1 MMKSTIIS
9 LILYALCA
17 GVSAQTVV
25 TLTVDMSGEEVS
37 TEGVHVAGAFQG
49 WDPSA
54 TPMSDNGD
62 GTWSYTFTIDFAATY
77 QFKFING
84 NAWGN
89 DEMVPGACAVDGNRM
104 ISVDGEMGEVDYF
117 ACYGHCAACG
127 LTTVRFRVDMTNEE
141 VSPFGVHV
149 AGSFQ
154 GWDPATT
161 ELTDADGDMVYE
173 TIQSFEPDSTGR
185 LVYKFI
191 NGNAW
196 SDDNELIDLA
206 CGDEAGNR
214 MLELVETDIVLS
226 VSGSDSPYC
235 FNSCE
240 SCVSPVQVSFS
251 VDMSVVSSVSENGVH
266 VVGPFQGWDPSATPL
281 IDNGDSTWSVTIG
294 MQPGTYEFKFIN
306 SNDWDGNEENMEGTG
321 CNNGTNRIAIFDEEN
336 NSYSACFNTCPGESC
351 LPDPDPADVTFRVNM
366 MDQELGTD
374 SSVFVWGSFSGWQG
388 GAIEMTDAD
397 GDGIWE
403 HMETISGG
411 ANIDY
416 KYSIGHPNSYGM
428 LEEDGVF
435 ILDGDTTNFEE
446 AGCGV
451 GNGFGGFNRRH
462 VRSGS
467 DEVLDIVCFNTC
479 SQCEGFC
486 EEGLDAVGEC
496 GGACVEDL
504 DGDGM
509 CDDVDPCVGELD
521 ECGTCNGPGAI
532 YECGCEGVPAGQC
545 DCQGSQWDFNQN
557 GICDDQEVLGCT
569 YEGAINFSASA
580 TSDDGTCIFPCT
592 GDLNG
597 DGGVGTQDLLSLLA
611 TYNTTCVYGCND
623 PDACN
628 FDPLANSD
636 DNSCLF
642 DDALGIC
649 GGDCEGDGDGDG
661 ICDDVDTCIGEL
673 DECGVCNGPGPTQIV
688 IEDIT
693 ILYDSVYLP
702 QLGEWYVYEFGA
714 DTTFSYTCA
723 PSLGICGDPVSY
735 QGYDY
740 ATILI
745 GDQCWFAE
753 NLRSENYENGDAI
766 PSNLSDSEWS
776 STTSGAVA
784 VYGEGSSTCY
794 KNSPDGDACDES
806 WSLGEYGRLYNWYAV
821 DDARALCP
829 SGWHIPTDGEW
840 MTMEMALGMSEA
852 EANDTGLRGTN
863 QGRQLKTDYGWNN
876 GGNGTNSSGFSGLPG
891 GNRNIS
897 GFFYYGGDR
906 GHWWSSSPS
915 GSFAWYRYL
924 HYSFEDVY
932 RSNFLNP
939 RFGFSVRCVRD
950 AE

>member
-1 MMKSTIIS
+1 MKLTCTTI
-9 LILYALCA
+9 ALWVLA
-17 GVSAQTVV
+17 LGASAQTVV
-25 TLTVDMSGEEVS
+25 TLTVDMSAEEVS
-37 TEGVHVAGAFQG
+37 PDGVHVAGSFQG
-49 WDPSA
+49 WDPANS
-54 TPMSDNGD
+54 PMTNNGD
-62 GTWSYTFTIDFAATY
+62 GTWSHSFTLEDDSPFQY
-77 QFKFING
+77 RFING
-84 NAWGN
+84 NTW
-89 DEMVPGACAVDGNRM
+89 DMLEPVPEACSFDGNRQFNPE
-104 ISVDGEMGEVDYF
+104 EMYPELEVE
-117 ACYGHCAACG
+117 ACFGHCAACG
-127 LTTVRFRVDMTNEE
+127 LTTVKFRVDMTNEE

-149 AGSFQ
+149 AGNFQ
-154 GWDPATT
+154 GWDPAAT
-161 ELTDADGDMVYE
+161 ELTDFDGDLVYE
-173 TIQSFEPDSTGR
+173 TIQSFDADSTGQ

-191 NGNAW
+191 NGNSW
-196 SDDNELIDLA
+196 SDVNELVGSP
-206 CGDEAGNR
+206 CGDESGNR
-214 MLELVETDIVLS
+214 LLALDETDIVLS
-226 VSGSDSPYC
+226 VSGSENPYC

-240 SCVSPVQVSFS
+240 SCVPPIQVTFE
-251 VDMSVVSSVSENGVH
+251 VDMSLVSSVSENGVH
-266 VVGPFQGWDPSATPL
+266 VAGSFQGWDPAGTPL
-281 IDNGDSTWSVTIG
+281 SDNGDSTWSVTVE
-294 MQPGTYEFKFIN
+294 MYPGTYEFKFIN
-306 SNDWDGNEENMEGTG
+306 SNAWDGNEENMNGTG
-321 CNNGTNRIAIFDEEN
+321 CNYGNDRIATFVAD
-336 NSYSACFNTCPGESC
+336 NSTYTACFNTCPGESC

-366 MDQELGTD
+366 MEQELGTD

-388 GAIEMTDAD
+388 GAIEMTDTD
-397 GDGIWE
+397 GDGVWE
-403 HMETISGG
+403 HTATIGG
-411 ANIDY
+411 GPNVDY
-416 KYSIGHPNSYGM
+416 KYSIGHPNSEGM
-428 LEEDGVF
+428 IEEDGVF
-435 ILDGDTTNFEE
+435 VVDGQTTNFEE

-451 GNGFGGFNRRH
+451 EDGFGGFNRRH

-504 DGDGM
+504 DGDGI
-509 CDDVDPCVGELD
+509 CDNVDPCVGELD

-611 TYNTTCVYGCND
+611 TYNTTCIYGCID

-649 GGDCEGDGDGDG
+649 GGGCEGDGDGDG
-661 ICDDVDTCIGEL
+661 ICDDVDTCVGEL

-688 IEDIT
+688 IEDII

-702 QLGEWYVYEFGA
+702 QLGEWYLYEFGA

-723 PSLGICGDPVSY
+723 PNCGDPVSY

-740 ATILI
+740 ATVLI
-745 GDQCWFAE
+745 GEQCWFAE

-766 PSNLSDSEWS
+766 PANLSNSEWQY
-776 STTSGAVA
+776 TGSGAVA

-794 KNSPDGDACDES
+794 HHSPDGDACDET
-806 WSLGEYGRLYNWYAV
+806 WSINEYGRLYNWYAV
-821 DDARALCP
+821 VDGRGLCP
-829 SGWHIPTDGEW
+829 SGWHVPTDGEW

-852 EANDTGLRGTN
+852 EANGSGWRGSN
-863 QGRQLKTDYGWNN
+863 QGTQMKTDYGWYS
-876 GGNGTNSSGFSGLPG
+876 GGNGTNSSGFSGLPAG
-891 GNRNIS
+891 YRAHNGIFYDTGSYGYWWPSSTWSRGLRYNREDIFRNIS
-897 GFFYYGGDR
+897 APGILGAGY
-906 GHWWSSSPS
+906 
-915 GSFAWYRYL
+915 
-924 HYSFEDVY
+924 
-932 RSNFLNP
+932 
-939 RFGFSVRCVRD
+939 SVRCIRD
-950 AE
+950 TE